1 MSTTAPR
8 AVTVIRLVRL
18 GNPRGSETPRVV
30 VSHVVEGALQ
40 GDLDDHTTYLIVPSA
55 LALTRRRIDRRH
67 VSDIRVG
74 DIVGWVAESSYGVLW
89 VADRAPE
96 RTPPSRHEHA

>member
-1 MSTTAPR
+1 MSTPALQ

-18 GNPRGSETPRVV
+18 GNPRGPAAPRGV
-30 VSHVVEGALQ
+30 VSDVVEGRLQ
-40 GDLDDHTTYLIVPSA
+40 TDPDDHTTYLIVPPA
-55 LALTRRRIDRRH
+55 RALTRRSADRRH

-74 DIVGWVAESSYGVLW
+74 DVVGWVAESSYGVLW

-96 RTPPSRHEHA
+96 RTPWREHQ

>member
-1 MSTTAPR
+1 MSTTAQQ

-18 GNPRGSETPRVV
+18 SSPRGPAVPRGV
-30 VSHVVEGALQ
+30 VSNVVEGLLM
-40 GDLDDHTTYLIVPSA
+40 DVDDHTTYLIVPPA
-55 LALTRRRIDRRH
+55 RALTRRSADRRH

-74 DIVGWVAESSYGVLW
+74 DVVGWVAESSYGALW

-96 RTPPSRHEHA
+96 PCP